1 MEFTLRFHRVL
12 FIFQTFGGDILN
24 RPQQTSK
31 HRTAVWLYPETI
43 KEMDTML
50 DMDNA
55 KSRSEFIEKALQF
68 YMGYLTSENTSEYLP
83 KVLVSAM
90 QGMLRETENRNS
102 SNLFRLSVEM
112 SMMMNILA
120 AGLEIS
126 DDDLRK
132 LRGRCVNEVKKTK
145 GKISME
151 DAVKFQQ
158 GIDE

>member
-1 MEFTLRFHRVL
+1 MKQIQHKAK
-12 FIFQTFGGDILN
+12 D
-24 RPQQTSK
+24 
-31 HRTAVWLYPETI
+31 RTAVWLYPETI
-43 KEMDTML
+43 EQMDSML
-50 DMDNA
+50 ETDNA

-68 YMGYLTSENTSEYLP
+68 YMGYLASENTTGYLS
-83 KVLVSAM
+83 KVLVSAI
-90 QGMLRETENRNS
+90 QGTLRETENRNS

-132 LRGRCVNEVKKTK
+132 LRGRCINEVKKTR
-145 GKISME
+145 GKINME

-158 GIDE
+158 GIVE

>member
-1 MEFTLRFHRVL
+1 MN
-12 FIFQTFGGDILN
+12 QTQHKTKN
-24 RPQQTSK
+24 
-31 HRTAVWLYPETI
+31 RTAVWLYPETI
-43 KEMDTML
+43 KEMDSML
-50 DMDNA
+50 DIDNT

-83 KVLVSAM
+83 KVLISAM
-90 QGMLRETENRNS
+90 QGILRETENRNS

-126 DDDLRK
+126 DEDLRK

-145 GKISME
+145 GKISIE

-158 GIDE
+158 GMD

>member
-1 MEFTLRFHRVL
+1 MN
-12 FIFQTFGGDILN
+12 QTHKAKN
-24 RPQQTSK
+24 
-31 HRTAVWLYPETI
+31 RTAVWLYPETI
-43 KEMDTML
+43 KEMDAML
-50 DMDNA
+50 ETDNA

-68 YMGYLTSENTSEYLP
+68 YMGYLTSENTVEYLP

-102 SNLFRLSVEM
+102 SNLFRLSIEM

-126 DDDLRK
+126 DEDLRK

-145 GKISME
+145 GKISIE

>member
-1 MEFTLRFHRVL
+1 MR
-12 FIFQTFGGDILN
+12 QKQN
-24 RPQQTSK
+24 KAKS
-31 HRTAVWLYPETI
+31 RTAVWLYPETI
-43 KEMDTML
+43 ERMDAIL
-50 DMDNA
+50 KSDNA

-68 YMGYLTSENTSEYLP
+68 YMGYLTSENATEYFS

-90 QGMLRETENRNS
+90 QGLLRETENRNS
-102 SNLFRLSVEM
+102 GNLFRLSVEM

-126 DDDLRK
+126 EEDLRK
-132 LRGRCVNEVKKTK
+132 LRGRCVNEVKKTR

-158 GIDE
+158 GMEE

>member
-1 MEFTLRFHRVL
+1 MN
-12 FIFQTFGGDILN
+12 Q
-24 RPQQTSK
+24 PQRTSK

-43 KEMDTML
+43 KEMDSML
-50 DMDNA
+50 DIDNT
-55 KSRSEFIEKALQF
+55 KSRSEFIEKALKF

-83 KVLVSAM
+83 KVLISAM
-90 QGMLRETENRNS
+90 QGILRETENRNS

-126 DDDLRK
+126 DEDLRK
-132 LRGRCVNEVKKTK
+132 LRCRCVNEVKKTK
-145 GKISME
+145 GKISIE

>member
-1 MEFTLRFHRVL
+1 
-12 FIFQTFGGDILN
+12 
-24 RPQQTSK
+24 
-31 HRTAVWLYPETI
+31 
-43 KEMDTML
+43 MDAMI
-50 DMDNA
+50 DMDNT
-55 KSRSEFIEKALQF
+55 KSRSEFIEKALHF
-68 YMGYLTSENTSEYLP
+68 YMGYQTSENTSEYLP
-83 KVLVSAM
+83 KVLISAM
-90 QGMLRETENRNS
+90 QGILRETENRNS

-126 DDDLRK
+126 DEDLRK

-145 GKISME
+145 GKISIE

>member
-1 MEFTLRFHRVL
+1 M
-12 FIFQTFGGDILN
+12 N

>member
-1 MEFTLRFHRVL
+1 MN
-12 FIFQTFGGDILN
+12 Q
-24 RPQQTSK
+24 PQHTSK
-31 HRTAVWLYPETI
+31 HRTAVWLYPKTF
-43 KEMDTML
+43 KKMDSML
-50 DMDNA
+50 DMDNT

-68 YMGYLTSENTSEYLP
+68 YMGYLTSENTAEYLP

-126 DDDLRK
+126 DEDLRK

-151 DAVKFQQ
+151 DELKYQH

>member
-1 MEFTLRFHRVL
+1 MKQIQHKAK
-12 FIFQTFGGDILN
+12 D
-24 RPQQTSK
+24 
-31 HRTAVWLYPETI
+31 RTAVWLYPETI
-43 KEMDTML
+43 EKMDSML
-50 DMDNA
+50 ETDNA

-68 YMGYLTSENTSEYLP
+68 YMGYLASENTTGYLS
-83 KVLVSAM
+83 KVLVSAI
-90 QGMLRETENRNS
+90 QGTLRETENRNS

-112 SMMMNILA
+112 AMMMNILA

-132 LRGRCVNEVKKTK
+132 LRGRCINEVKKTR

-158 GIDE
+158 GVVE

>member
-1 MEFTLRFHRVL
+1 LR
-12 FIFQTFGGDILN
+12 QKQN
-24 RPQQTSK
+24 KAKS
-31 HRTAVWLYPETI
+31 RTAVWLYPETI
-43 KEMDTML
+43 ERMDAIL
-50 DMDNA
+50 KSDNA

-68 YMGYLTSENTSEYLP
+68 YMGYLTSENATEYFS

-90 QGMLRETENRNS
+90 QGLLRETENRNS
-102 SNLFRLSVEM
+102 GNLFRLSVEM

-126 DDDLRK
+126 EEDLRK
-132 LRGRCVNEVKKTK
+132 LRGRCVNEVKKTR

-158 GIDE
+158 GMEE